1 MSYKLGLSL
10 LLAGVVGGSVHA
22 QSTRLQEQLS
32 NVQPIASQE
41 VVEET
46 PVVAEAT
53 PVVEETNEKVWV
65 GRNFSQNEAK
75 ALKFFQ
81 DYGIT
86 DRMALAVI
94 LGNIRQESNFH
105 PNICEGGARINYER
119 CGRGGY
125 GLIQWTTSFRYWGLG
140 NHAKVIGGNPS
151 VIDTQLSYL
160 VTEREWK
167 LALQKF
173 RNPNQSLEYYM
184 KGAYTW
190 LGWGIYG
197 NRGYYSQDYYN
208 RLSLG

>member
-1 MSYKLGLSL
+1 MTVLI
-10 LLAGVVGGSVHA
+10 GGSAGA
-22 QSTRLQEQLS
+22 QSTRLEEALSSVTQEAP
-32 NVQPIASQE
+32 VEE
-41 VVEET
+41 VVEE
-46 PVVAEAT
+46 VSEENVE
-53 PVVEETNEKVWV
+53 VVEEVVTEPRWTAEGLN
-65 GRNFSQNEAK
+65 QNEAK

-140 NHAKVIGGNPS
+140 NHAKVTGGNPS

-160 VTEREWK
+160 ITEREWK
-167 LALQKF
+167 SALRRFQ
-173 RNPNQSLEYYM
+173 NPNQSLDYYM

>member
-1 MSYKLGLSL
+1 MSYKIGLSL
-10 LLAGVVGGSVHA
+10 LLTTLIGGSVNA
-22 QSTRLQEQLS
+22 QSTRLQEQLA
-32 NVQPIASQE
+32 NIQPVETEE
-41 VVEET
+41 VVEQVVVT
-46 PVVAEAT
+46 PPE
-53 PVVEETNEKVWV
+53 PEKKVWI
-65 GRNFSQNEAK
+65 GRNFSPNEEK
-75 ALKFFQ
+75 ALEFFQ

-105 PNICEGGARINYER
+105 PNICEGGARINYDR
-119 CGRGGY
+119 CYRGGY

-197 NRGYYSQDYYN
+197 NRGYYSRDYYD

>member
-32 NVQPIASQE
+32 NVQPIPRQE

-46 PVVAEAT
+46 PVVAEVT
-53 PVVEETNEKVWV
+53 PVVEETNENVWV

-105 PNICEGGARINYER
+105 PNICEGGAIVPYDA
-119 CGRGGY
+119 CLRGGY
-125 GLIQWTTSFRYWGLG
+125 GLIQWTSAHRYKGLG
-140 NHAKVIGGNPS
+140 DFCKKMYKES
-151 VIDTQLSYL
+151 
-160 VTEREWK
+160 
-167 LALQKF
+167 
-173 RNPNQSLEYYM
+173 
-184 KGAYTW
+184 
-190 LGWGIYG
+190 
-197 NRGYYSQDYYN
+197 
-208 RLSLG
+208 